1 MGKIVFD
8 NIRVV
13 QADSE
18 FFSEEGYEI
27 VSGSA
32 ELIYAS
38 SGGHEAPFP
47 MAIVA
52 HNLVLSELEPGPG
65 PE

>member
-1 MGKIVFD
+1 MAKVVFD

-18 FFSEEGYEI
+18 FFNARGYEI

-32 ELIYAS
+32 ELVYAS
-38 SGGHEAPFP
+38 ENGQGVPVP
-47 MAIVA
+47 LAIVA
-52 HNLVLSELEPGPG
+52 HNLVLEELEGPDD
-65 PE
+65 PA

>member
-1 MGKIVFD
+1 MAKLVFD

-18 FFSEEGYEI
+18 FFSGKGYEI

-32 ELIYAS
+32 ELVYAS
-38 SGGHEAPFP
+38 EGGREVRVPL
-47 MAIVA
+47 AIIA
-52 HNLVLSELEPGPG
+52 HNLVLRGDGYEPTR
-65 PE
+65 